1 MQRIAR
7 LHLPHRDRARSRG
20 FTLVELLIA
29 VLVLGVLLAV
39 ALPSFNSSLRKGRRA
54 DAFASLTAVQ
64 QAQERWRSLHPAYA
78 ADTDLTVATPT
89 GLGLASTTGSGAY
102 GISITSF
109 EPPDNA
115 IGYVVTAAASSSG
128 SQAADLACANMAVR
142 VRSGNIQYGGSAGD
156 IDWSLSNPDPN
167 RCWAR

>member
-7 LHLPHRDRARSRG
+7 FQLPLRDRARSKG

-39 ALPSFNSSLRKGRRA
+39 ALPSFNSSLRKGRRS
-54 DAFASLTAVQ
+54 DAFAALTAVQ

-78 ADTDLTVATPT
+78 ADTDLTVPRPT
-89 GLGLASTTGSGAY
+89 GLGLASTTTSLAY
-102 GISITSF
+102 GISISS
-109 EPPDNA
+109 DNA

-128 SQAADLACANMAVR
+128 PQAGDVACATMAVR
-142 VRSGNIQYGGSAGD
+142 VQSGNIQYGGAAGD
-156 IDWSLSNPDPN
+156 IDWSLNNPDPN